1 MENAVAKT
9 THQKRVEDFRDRYE
23 NHPGDFYSQ
32 FNALYGLLAL
42 RTIGRHLREWT
53 EKRLHEMRTNYAEP
67 AAQQELDLLE
77 IKNEEAKNR
86 LAKRE
91 QGRAE
96 NIAAGRP
103 KNQSK
108 AEAKLETKQ
117 PVATA
122 PPPIAPGGTTP
133 WD

>member
-1 MENAVAKT
+1 MAKT
-9 THQKRVEDFRDRYE
+9 THQKRVEDFKARYE
-23 NHPGDFYSQ
+23 KHAGSFHDQ
-32 FNALYGLLAL
+32 FAALYGLLAL

-53 EKRLHEMRTNYAEP
+53 EKRLHEMRTNYHEP
-67 AAQQELDLLE
+67 AVQQELDLLE
-77 IKNEEAKNR
+77 IKNEEAKDR

-91 QGRAE
+91 QERAE
-96 NIAAGRP
+96 NLAAGRP

-108 AEAKLETKQ
+108 AEAKLEAKQ
-117 PVATA
+117 PVATT